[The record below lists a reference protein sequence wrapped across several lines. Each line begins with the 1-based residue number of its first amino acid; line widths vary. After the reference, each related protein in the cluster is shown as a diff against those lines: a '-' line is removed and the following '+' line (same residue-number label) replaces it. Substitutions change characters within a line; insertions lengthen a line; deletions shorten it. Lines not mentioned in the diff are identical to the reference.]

1 MENELIVDVIKT
13 GFQAIKEEKENQK
26 ISEQKDI
33 VKNTENALLNEKK
46 AIVKKYIQ
54 KKVKDPIIQ
63 LTGVAEDY
71 LIHENIWDKIKDKF
85 VFEKFLEKSN
95 LEIQTLEE
103 MKNLRKALENAKTET
118 NLQQIEN
125 DFLQETNNK
134 EEKTEESTEN
144 WKEAVPEKENIPEET
159 SGNFDTLPENYKTYI
174 NKISSKFPDPKKSHI
189 KTYGP
194 VVIQEALKHD
204 ETKKIISKIFAQIN
218 KESWRNPNAL
228 NDKGEYSIGFMQINK
243 NAGHTGKING
253 KYYDLKKPEENIAY
267 GISFLAECIR
277 RSNGNIRRWLNIYNG
292 WANLSKPEEKQYAHS
307 IMNDKIFNEKLVA

>member
-54 KKVKDPIIQ
+54 KKVKDPILQ

-103 MKNLRKALENAKTET
+103 MKKIVCDIAFKISNNLLEKINYKLKRKFDKTENKT
-118 NLQQIEN
+118 KFILQQ
-125 DFLQETNNK
+125 
-134 EEKTEESTEN
+134 
-144 WKEAVPEKENIPEET
+144 NI
-159 SGNFDTLPENYKTYI
+159 
-174 NKISSKFPDPKKSHI
+174 
-189 KTYGP
+189 
-194 VVIQEALKHD
+194 
-204 ETKKIISKIFAQIN
+204 
-218 KESWRNPNAL
+218 
-228 NDKGEYSIGFMQINK
+228 
-243 NAGHTGKING
+243 
-253 KYYDLKKPEENIAY
+253 
-267 GISFLAECIR
+267 
-277 RSNGNIRRWLNIYNG
+277 
-292 WANLSKPEEKQYAHS
+292 
-307 IMNDKIFNEKLVA
+307 